1 MSATRR
7 GANAQGDLFPARIGE
22 PQPVPVINSAVVYRG
37 SPAYRQIGC
46 AAYFRVSYLIS
57 GFMPMFM
64 VKTGR
69 VEMRMCERLV
79 KVPMRMRFCKVHS
92 LIMGVLMVF
101 VVDMAV
107 GML

>member
-1 MSATRR
+1 
-7 GANAQGDLFPARIGE
+7 
-22 PQPVPVINSAVVYRG
+22 
-37 SPAYRQIGC
+37 
-46 AAYFRVSYLIS
+46 
-57 GFMPMFM
+57 MPMFM